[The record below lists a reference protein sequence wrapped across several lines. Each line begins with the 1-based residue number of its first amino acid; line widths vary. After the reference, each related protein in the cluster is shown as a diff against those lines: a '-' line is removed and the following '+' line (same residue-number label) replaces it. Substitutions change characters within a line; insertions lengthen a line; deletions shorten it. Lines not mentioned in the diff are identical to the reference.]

1 MTSSILSQSFHH
13 PRTKCGDSN
22 TIKGYILVGLLILT
36 LTTMSEGQAATQRL
50 EKLYTNL
57 VEVNAQAAKNKV
69 NIIGQHPSKGYIAQ
83 WRAAN
88 KQLQAEARR
97 LGLKKVLTRNYEVA
111 LCEYAVG
118 LPNFYLERYPVR
130 YKCVLVMNELVVLK
144 YTKPEGFNTPEVQT
158 VDYLDDFVDQ
168 ALRDNAYW
176 WVVHTQD
183 RFF

>member
-1 MTSSILSQSFHH
+1 MLEY
-13 PRTKCGDSN
+13 P
-22 TIKGYILVGLLILT
+22 LLIHHEIRKILLGT
-36 LTTMSEGQAATQRL
+36 GL